1 MVKRLNSLARLYKFR
16 VEEKQKELGFVTA
29 MIADLELQLGKL
41 EAEIPNEHKV
51 ARNSPQEAG
60 VLFGNYLAH
69 YFIRKEQFNHAIA
82 ELEEKLM
89 TIQSELQDKFK
100 DYKSIELTIN
110 SRINSEKLELQKIEQ
125 SYIDEIAIENFR
137 RISKK

>member
-41 EAEIPNEHKV
+41 EAEIPNEQKV
-51 ARNSPQEAG
+51 AKNSPQEAG

-110 SRINSEKLELQKIEQ
+110 SRINSENLELQKIEQ

-137 RISKK
+137 RLSRK

>member
-1 MVKRLNSLARLYKFR
+1 MVKRLTSLARVYKFR

-51 ARNSPQEAG
+51 VENSPQEAG
-60 VLFGNYLAH
+60 ALFGNYLAH

-82 ELEEKLM
+82 ELEEKLV

-100 DYKSIELTIN
+100 DTLIIRIIN
-110 SRINSEKLELQKIEQ
+110 
-125 SYIDEIAIENFR
+125 
-137 RISKK
+137 

>member
-51 ARNSPQEAG
+51 AKNSPQEAG
-60 VLFGNYLAH
+60 AF
-69 YFIRKEQFNHAIA
+69 
-82 ELEEKLM
+82 LEI
-89 TIQSELQDKFK
+89 T
-100 DYKSIELTIN
+100 
-110 SRINSEKLELQKIEQ
+110 
-125 SYIDEIAIENFR
+125 
-137 RISKK
+137 

>member
-82 ELEEKLM
+82 ELEEKLV

-110 SRINSEKLELQKIEQ
+110 SRINSENLELQKIEQ

-137 RISKK
+137 RISIK

>member
-1 MVKRLNSLARLYKFR
+1 MKRLNSLARLYKFR

-69 YFIRKEQFNHAIA
+69 YFLRKEQFNHAIA

-110 SRINSEKLELQKIEQ
+110 SRINSENLELQKIEQ

-137 RISKK
+137 RISRK